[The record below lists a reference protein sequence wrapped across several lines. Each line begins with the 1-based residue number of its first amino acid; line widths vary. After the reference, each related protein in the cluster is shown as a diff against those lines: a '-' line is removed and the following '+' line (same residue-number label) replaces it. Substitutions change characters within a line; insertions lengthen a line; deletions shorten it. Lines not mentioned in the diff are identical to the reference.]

1 MGILNFQPA
10 TRAGARLLI
19 QFYGGSESGKTLSA
33 LKLMAGMEPDPSKR
47 VLIDAEAGRGR
58 LYCDAIAGGYV
69 YAELTPPFSPERYIA
84 ALDEVEKAGFTVAA
98 FDSLSHLWGGD
109 GGVLDIADSNGGRGV
124 AKWKDPKARLEK
136 VKRRLLTSRC
146 HLIFCTRA
154 KQPMKEVEVN
164 GRKEWVRQDEWVEQF
179 DKSWR
184 FELTLVLQM
193 VGRGHFLH
201 EYPKGKVPDALKPIV
216 DGLELINEDAGRKLA
231 TWVAGGEVIT
241 PEQQALRVKAEEEA
255 RKGRAALTAWWKAQA
270 KDAHAFLRA
279 SSENL
284 GSIAKAADDER
295 ERLERLRQ
303 QQERDGDTESLD
315 NPFGAAGMQPVGSD
329 PHTAARAALDAATTP
344 AEVEAVWESLSHE
357 VCNELGWP
365 AHEEAIARATG
376 ASEEAAQ

>member
-33 LKLMAGMEPDPSKR
+33 LKLMAGMEADPSKR
-47 VLIDAEAGRGR
+47 VLIDTEAGRGR

-84 ALDEVEKAGFTVAA
+84 ALDEVEKAGFTVAV

-109 GGVLDIADSNGGRGV
+109 GGVLDIADNNGSKGV

-216 DGLELINEDAGRKLA
+216 EGIDLINEDAGRKLA
-231 TWVAGGEVIT
+231 AWVSGGEIIT
-241 PEQQALRVKAEEEA
+241 PAQQALRVQAEEEA
-255 RKGRAALTAWWKAQA
+255 RKGRAALTAWWKVQT
-270 KDAHAFLRA
+270 KDTHAFLRTV
-279 SSENL
+279 SENL
-284 GSIAKAADDER
+284 GSIARSADEER
-295 ERLERLRQ
+295 ERLDRLRQ
-303 QQERDGDTESLD
+303 QQERDADPQSLSD
-315 NPFGAAGMQPVGSD
+315 PFGAGGMQKIGTLSSE
-329 PHTAARAALDAATTP
+329 AAAGLAQMQAAATE
-344 AEVEAVWESLSHE
+344 AEVDAVWEALDLE
-357 VCNELGWP
+357 VCRELGSG
-365 AHEEAIARATG
+365 ALDEQRARVNG
-376 ASEEAAQ
+376 EG